1 MIVKFYGLSEEADET
16 EGAFLFPICL
26 RFEDNEYV
34 LLHCMNPSFA
44 DAEIFENHLC
54 VADIYLHLKRAYFCG
69 NFTFVVS
76 YHVEQYYFTSLT
88 QAKSKL

>member
-1 MIVKFYGLSEEADET
+1 MIFRGESSDKHIDAS
-16 EGAFLFPICL
+16 
-26 RFEDNEYV
+26 DNTV
-34 LLHCMNPSFA
+34 LPRVFNPSFA

-54 VADIYLHLKRAYFCG
+54 AADIYLHLKRAYFCG

-88 QAKSKL
+88 QAKRKL

>member
-34 LLHCMNPSFA
+34 LMHCMNCILS
-44 DAEIFENHLC
+44 
-54 VADIYLHLKRAYFCG
+54 
-69 NFTFVVS
+69 
-76 YHVEQYYFTSLT
+76 
-88 QAKSKL
+88 